1 MQNILCASNLDPDY
15 AFDRDCFRYRY
26 GDRQTRSPTSHEI
39 TLKVS
44 NPFSLP
50 YFYKHTNAVASPRPG
65 IRLCLDGQRMT
76 QLPPFRS
83 SDESGEAMF
92 NIRCLAAARRLLESL
107 REQPEARPHLL
118 VPVGSDLPQRCDGYS
133 WASPTMRGPGRW
145 RDGSRGGSL
154 DSQLAFASTEN
165 DSALTLSI
173 YRANDFGSIKSCFYL
188 VAYDGSSSVCREHS
202 PPGTD
207 DCQADFL
214 DLIQGGRG
222 HSCHVVCQEVLWRRL
237 HPVFER
243 DLLEF
248 FRHPKSEPSPDP
260 RSRC

>member
-1 MQNILCASNLDPDY
+1 MRGLYGLRTPGGKPPRQLQQPTLQLGQRCRIFY
-15 AFDRDCFRYRY
+15 AHQIWTRLRLRPGLFPLPAW
-26 GDRQTRSPTSHEI
+26 DRQTRSPTSHEI

-44 NPFSLP
+44 DPFRLP

-145 RDGSRGGSL
+145 RDGREVEVSTHSL
-154 DSQLAFASTEN
+154 L
-165 DSALTLSI
+165 L
-173 YRANDFGSIKSCFYL
+173 
-188 VAYDGSSSVCREHS
+188 
-202 PPGTD
+202 PPRKTT
-207 DCQADFL
+207 
-214 DLIQGGRG
+214 
-222 HSCHVVCQEVLWRRL
+222 
-237 HPVFER
+237 
-243 DLLEF
+243 
-248 FRHPKSEPSPDP
+248 P
-260 RSRC
+260 R